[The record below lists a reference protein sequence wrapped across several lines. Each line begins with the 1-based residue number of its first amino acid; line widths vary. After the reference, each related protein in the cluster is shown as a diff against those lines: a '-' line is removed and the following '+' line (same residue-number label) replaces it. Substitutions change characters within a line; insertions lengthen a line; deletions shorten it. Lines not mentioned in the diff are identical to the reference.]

1 MYYGA
6 ASPRRDCSE
15 KWDAAA
21 AFSVE
26 CQQGKQVWTISHCRR
41 ETFGVWVL
49 DIRWCTPD
57 RLYSLL
63 VDPLTIYMFLI
74 DAAL

>member
-26 CQQGKQVWTISHCRR
+26 CQQGKQVCGLSLIVDARQSESGYWTSDGARR
-41 ETFGVWVL
+41 IGYTL
-49 DIRWCTPD
+49 
-57 RLYSLL
+57 SL
-63 VDPLTIYMFLI
+63 
-74 DAAL
+74 